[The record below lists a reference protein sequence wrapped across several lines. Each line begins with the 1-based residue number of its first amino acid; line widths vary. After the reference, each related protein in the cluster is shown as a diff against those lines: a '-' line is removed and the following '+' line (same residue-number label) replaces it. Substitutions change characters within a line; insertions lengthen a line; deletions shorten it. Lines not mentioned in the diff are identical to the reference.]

1 MKIDNNRVFKMADTG
16 GRRNEKPLTEE
27 QFNQAKEYAVS
38 LGVPEADI
46 QYEPNT
52 PTCYAFGTLVIG
64 TDIVP
69 LSKRSKHPNDNISIR
84 GGIAHEI
91 VGHRDAELKGRAQTV
106 KPMEEAQASIR
117 AARFAPGLSRGERI
131 DLIRDGI
138 NRLHIANLSLREVK
152 SALFINER

>member
-1 MKIDNNRVFKMADTG
+1 MADTG
-16 GRRNEKPLTEE
+16 GRRNEKPLTDE

-38 LGVPEADI
+38 LGMPEGDVLYD
-46 QYEPNT
+46 QDT

-69 LSKRSKHPNDNISIR
+69 LSKRSTHPNDNISIR
-84 GGIAHEI
+84 GGIAHEV
-91 VGHRDAELKGRAQTV
+91 VGHREAELKGRSQPT

-138 NRLHIANLSLREVK
+138 NRLHNAKCSLRDIK
-152 SALFINER
+152 NTLFINER

>member
-1 MKIDNNRVFKMADTG
+1 MLNMADTG
-16 GRRNEKPLTEE
+16 GQRNEKPLTEE

-38 LGVPEADI
+38 LGVSASDI
-46 QYEPNT
+46 VYEPDT

-64 TDIVP
+64 TDVVP
-69 LSKRSKHPNDNISIR
+69 LPQRSKHPNDNISIR

-91 VGHRDAELKGRAQTV
+91 VGHREAELRGRTQST

-117 AARFAPGLSRGERI
+117 AARFAPDLSRSERI

-138 NRLHIANLSLREVK
+138 NRLHNANLSLRDVK
-152 SALFINER
+152 GILFINGR